1 MAPTFRHGKGTRVL
15 MNQFDMSPFLQTA
28 KFSAA
33 APAADVTVF
42 QQNDMNYIP
51 GIRDAT
57 ISLDGRFGFSTG
69 ASSTSVDA
77 VFARYLGGSTQFVT
91 TIAFEGASTGGWAA
105 MMKGDEISHDVD
117 SPIAGTVSIA
127 AAIQGSTLHFGGVML
142 RPLAAATATTA
153 NGAVKF
159 AGSTATGFSTGGG
172 VAHMHVT
179 AASTVTTG
187 YTIKVQHSTSGSTW
201 VDLVTC
207 TSPALTTGDGG
218 TFTRTTVAGNVKEQ
232 LRSNLSAFTG
242 GAAKTITFAVA
253 FSRNGKAK
261 G

>member
-15 MNQFDMSPFLQTA
+15 VNQFDLSPFLDAA
-28 KFSAA
+28 KFSSVR
-33 APAADVTVF
+33 PSADTTVF
-42 QQNDMNYIP
+42 QNNDMTYTP
-51 GIRDAT
+51 AVRDSK
-57 ISLDGRFGFSTG
+57 ISLDGRFSFSTG
-69 ASSTSVDA
+69 SASTSVD
-77 VFARYLGGSTQFVT
+77 RILSNYLGGSTRFVT
-91 TIAFEGASTGGWAA
+91 SIALEGQSTGGWAI
-105 MMKGDEISHDVD
+105 MQIGDQISYDVD
-117 SPIAGTVSIA
+117 TPTAGIISVA
-127 AAIQGSTLHFGGVML
+127 ADIQGSSFHAGGVML
-142 RPLAAATATTA
+142 RPLAAAIATTA

-201 VDLVTC
+201 ADLLTC
-207 TSPALTTGDGG
+207 TSPALTTADGG

-232 LRSNLSAFTG
+232 LRANLSAFTG
-242 GAAKTITFAVA
+242 GAAKTITFAVSFA
-253 FSRNGKAK
+253 RFGKAR